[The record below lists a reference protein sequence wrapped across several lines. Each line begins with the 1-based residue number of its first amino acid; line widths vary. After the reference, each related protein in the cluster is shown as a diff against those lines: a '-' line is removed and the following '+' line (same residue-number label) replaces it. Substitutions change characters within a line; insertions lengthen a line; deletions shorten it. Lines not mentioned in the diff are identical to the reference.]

1 MPTIFSRSRLAGAAA
16 AFAGALVFAGAAL
29 AQQAPAAGGAPAAGA
44 PAQQPQP
51 GPVTLDLVPIQPNWT
66 KVCGNDQA
74 TKKEMC
80 YTTRDFGAQADQP
93 LLAVAVFE
101 TKGVDQRSMRLLLP
115 LGLQLRPGFRFSV
128 DKGTAESGAFDVCFQ
143 NGCFAESKFAA
154 ATLAGMKKGQKLTVI
169 LKNQGGF
176 EVTLNMPLDGFG
188 KSFDGAPI
196 DPKELE
202 AQQKK
207 LEEELK
213 KRAEDERKKA
223 EASKPAGK

>member
-1 MPTIFSRSRLAGAAA
+1 MPIIFSRSRVAALTA
-16 AFAGALVFAGAAL
+16 AFAGAFLLAGGAY
-29 AQQAPAAGGAPAAGA
+29 AQQAPAPGGAPAAGGA
-44 PAQQPQP
+44 QQPAP
-51 GPVTLDLVPIQPNWT
+51 GPVNLELVPIQPNWT
-66 KVCGNDQA
+66 KVCGADQA

-128 DKGTAESGAFDVCFQ
+128 DKGAAESGAFDVCFQ
-143 NGCFAESKFAA
+143 NGCFAEAKFAA
-154 ATLAGMKKGQKLTVI
+154 ATLANMKKGQKLTVV
-169 LKNQGGF
+169 LKNQGNF
-176 EVTLNMPLDGFG
+176 EVTLNMPLEGFG
-188 KSFDGAPI
+188 KSFDGPAI

-213 KRAEDERKKA
+213 KKAEEERKKA
-223 EASKPAGK
+223 PAPAAPAGK